1 MARPVGQLPVRRRFD
16 AEATTFSSLIINPVQ
31 RRRRAAWL
39 PRMTRYRLRPL
50 AEQVLVLTGASSGI
64 GLDTAQR
71 AAAAGAKVMLVA
83 RDEAA
88 LKTAVA
94 EIERAGGTAA
104 YAVADVG
111 VAEQVDEAAAAAVAR
126 FGRIDT
132 WVNDAGV
139 AIYAML
145 HDTPISE
152 HEQLFRTNYFGVVN
166 GATAALRHMRE
177 TGGALITVGSIASD
191 IPSPVLG
198 AYSASKHAVKGYINS
213 LRAELIAEQVPVSVT
228 LVKPGGIDTPIGQ
241 HAANHMGH
249 EALIPPPVY
258 DPDLV
263 AQAILE
269 AAEQPRREITVGG
282 VPRLQ
287 VLIGTHFPGLLDH
300 LARFL
305 IPAVIDP
312 DRPPTPSDNLARP
325 ANEGR
330 VRSGT
335 ESGRP
340 FSLYT
345 WAARHRV
352 ATGLGV
358 AALAAAAALATRRGL
373 ARRV

>member
-1 MARPVGQLPVRRRFD
+1 M
-16 AEATTFSSLIINPVQ
+16 
-31 RRRRAAWL
+31 
-39 PRMTRYRLRPL
+39 RYHLRPL
-50 AEQVLVLTGASSGI
+50 HEQVMVITGASSGI
-64 GLDTAQR
+64 GLDTAKM
-71 AAAAGAKVMLVA
+71 AAAAGAKVVLVA

-88 LKTAVA
+88 LANAVA
-94 EIERAGGTAA
+94 EIEQAGGVAA
-104 YAVADVG
+104 FAVADVG
-111 VAEQVDEAAAAAVAR
+111 VPEEVEAAAALAIAR

-145 HDTPISE
+145 RDTPIAE

-166 GATAALRHMRE
+166 GATAALRHMRAS
-177 TGGALITVGSIASD
+177 GGALITVGSIASD
-191 IPSPVLG
+191 LPSPVMA
-198 AYSASKHAVKGYINS
+198 AYAASKHAVKGYINS
-213 LRAELIAEQVPVSVT
+213 LRIELVTEQVPVSVT

-269 AAEQPRREITVGG
+269 GAEHPRREITIGG

-305 IPAVIDP
+305 IPALTDP
-312 DRPPTPSDNLARP
+312 SRPPTPSDNMSAP

-330 VRSGT
+330 VRSGIK
-335 ESGRP
+335 SGRS

-352 ATGLGV
+352 VTGLGL
-358 AALAAAAALATRRGL
+358 AALAGTAMTLA
-373 ARRV
+373 ARRSSQ